1 MRWRWCLSGLSF
13 VVACAT
19 SPTSPEPPL
28 PPGRTVVVQPGQ
40 TLSGIARESGV
51 SVADIVE
58 ANGLV
63 DADAIRPGQ
72 TLFLPEPP
80 SRASPPPPP
89 TAVEASPP
97 AAASPSPSPSTSTST
112 SLLTWPVD
120 GVVVRDF
127 VPPGGGR
134 ALFEGILVAAPA
146 GTEVVA
152 AQDGVV
158 AFAGSQGTRL
168 GTLVIV
174 DHGDG
179 LVTVYGHLSAT
190 SVKAGQRLTRGQA
203 LGVVGTTGLI
213 GVSPRVYFE
222 VRKERAPVDP
232 WPLLEPDAAPIP
244 RP

>member
-19 SPTSPEPPL
+19 APQVPEPPL

-40 TLSGIARESGV
+40 TVSGIARETGV

-58 ANGLV
+58 VNGLV
-63 DADAIRPGQ
+63 NADAIRPGQ
-72 TLFLPEPP
+72 TLFIPEPP
-80 SRASPPPPP
+80 TQPTPPAPPP
-89 TAVEASPP
+89 ALEPP
-97 AAASPSPSPSTSTST
+97 APPRPAPSSSA
-112 SLLTWPVD
+112 LLSWPVD
-120 GVVVRDF
+120 GVVLRDF
-127 VPPGGGR
+127 VPAGGGR

-179 LVTVYGHLSAT
+179 LVTVYGHLSAA
-190 SVKAGQRLTRGQA
+190 SAKAGQRLTRGQP
-203 LGVVGTTGLI
+203 LGVVGTTGLM

-222 VRKERAPVDP
+222 VRKERTPVDP
-232 WPLLEPDAAPIP
+232 LPLLEPDAAPTL